1 MNQTF
6 SNSSLWKGQFG
17 LSDAERLDIFS
28 LPLVEHTV
36 MMYGKPTKLP
46 RKIGFFSNESEG
58 YRFTG
63 NIIRAEPL
71 VGVLEAILERV
82 NQQTESDFNAILIN
96 RYEGGGDYIGPHS
109 DDERTLGRN
118 GVVTISLGQQRIF
131 RIRDK
136 STRAIVQDIIVE
148 DGDMYWMQ
156 GEFQTHY
163 THEIPKQ
170 KQAGTR
176 ISLTFRRHLE

>member
-1 MNQTF
+1 M
-6 SNSSLWKGQFG
+6 
-17 LSDAERLDIFS
+17 
-28 LPLVEHTV
+28 
-36 MMYGKPTKLP
+36 
-46 RKIGFFSNESEG
+46 
-58 YRFTG
+58 
-63 NIIRAEPL
+63 
-71 VGVLEAILERV
+71 

-96 RYEGGGDYIGPHS
+96 CYEGGDDYIGPHS

-118 GVVTISLGQQRIF
+118 GVVTISLGQQRVF

-136 STRAIVQDIIVE
+136 TTRAIVHDIVVE
-148 DGDMYWMQ
+148 DGDMYWMR

-170 KQAGTR
+170 KRATGTR